1 MTSAFIT
8 FLVLSSATVP
18 VPVFA
23 GLLEKPVPLKYTCA
37 IGDELIGGE
46 CYSKETRPMSSNCT
60 SGFSKNGTICE
71 KKETQLVTAECPAG
85 YNWDA
90 PEFPGKCSYLYD
102 SGRIGHGGT
111 GESATWIP
119 CEADDP
125 GEFKY
130 GSGCY
135 YVKEPVSVTCP
146 ADAPDA
152 APQYITKVC
161 TKEVAAAGGCVWGT
175 SQGIWT
181 KDQRWSMNTSN
192 YTCSRTTYDPLIHSC
207 PADYK
212 LVGGTCEKTN
222 ISEATVSCP
231 TGHYRN
237 GSQCMPGTTPNC
249 GAGST
254 MRYGVCVASDGSLS
268 CPAGEH
274 LETSSNLC
282 VRNYT
287 DNDPN
292 SFSSDDFNSY
302 YSQGFQLGTH
312 AAESVSMPSLAA
324 GGKITMR
331 EEFLNNETKLDDG
344 ALFSDVNSGGVDAN
358 NTFES
363 TDGTYQ
369 NEDNQSDFITK
380 TLRTNEEFLDKSH
393 TVSGATSEEIVDNTN
408 HSALA
413 YGTLMDTTNK
423 NPPRKLS
430 RDSAMF
436 KKSTASFTDAF
447 NGTGA
452 FFGDCNDTTAT
463 YQEYDESKII
473 TSEQTCF
480 KPNKANKTGCVM
492 DRVLIE
498 PELTIIE
505 GGDNASLSMCGEKC
519 VRLTLGKV
527 GNNYLK
533 QVGACGIYRE
543 EITIA
548 LKKGNELVNANLVT
562 GSYDDHFR
570 LSADGDVFFDGV
582 HMTFPTPDGFPT
594 NAYGCEKSTSWTVP
608 ARDVTTSFVN
618 AFDGDNKIK
627 FDYRVGVAG
636 EGEAYAMVDLHFRDP
651 VSTHWQEIFKE
662 YPEGCNA
669 KLSEPT
675 SYCSAGEWTC
685 DIRWDWTPVNLGE
698 WATEDT
704 NGNWQVQ
711 ASSSTVKQ
719 LTNGYA
725 TSYLSEKV
733 FELNSFRG
741 NIKVDTSD
749 DDDFI
754 GFVFGMPG
762 KGADLTSSENSFF
775 LVSWKQGSQSG
786 AVPGIVL
793 SQVFGD
799 MNSINYAHQIS
810 TAKHKVLAT
819 NLGSGWRDNTEH
831 EFQLDIRPNRFTL
844 TVDGTERISKSG
856 TFHKGRVGFYNNSQD
871 KVIYSQVKQ
880 LYPES
885 LGRDAD
891 YLFKPLFPGETNPDP
906 VCMTGHREDYAC
918 DPLQGKKLSLNGGT
932 FGFKDI
938 LNMTDACEPLDNDDQ
953 CDAISQVCVDGW
965 EDEISGKCYAWDIKY
980 ECQDTSNA
988 VVTKTRAN
996 NTCMTQTD
1004 CIGGDCE
1011 VRATEQND
1019 DFIKALTTYATMNEL
1034 GDTRQC
1040 DDPDDPETCRVFSGE
1055 ARVCSWD
1062 QLKIN
1067 DCCESPPGV
1076 GMVDVFSLARNTMT
1090 VTKYMASAD
1099 GVFGGTAVQE
1109 GLTSAGEGAIN
1120 QWQHAKGWVVDNA
1133 AKSWQTI
1140 TQSNFGQAVQGQ
1152 WSKLANS
1159 EAVGNV
1165 ISTSKEVW
1173 GNLTNVFTSQTD
1185 NLTGN
1190 ATAAIADASGQA
1202 AATLQEGTIS
1212 SALSTMKDKMMQKVY
1227 DLLPDALQSAVDSAA
1242 SSLATSASG
1251 TATQQTGAAAMN
1263 TLASNIMMV
1272 VNFVGYMY
1280 AVYQLAKLAY
1290 TMLTACDESEQ
1301 DMGTLLLSKKCFK
1314 TSHKSCKKVFGV
1326 CTNKY
1331 KDFHCCYDSVISRII
1346 MEQAITQL
1354 GWSTKT
1360 YRDSMGCRGLKI
1372 SELTQIDFS
1381 RIDFTEW
1388 IDLMA
1393 QSDML
1398 PKGKDMD
1405 SVTGGNISNNYGRD
1419 NTLERMENRG
1429 GNTGLYEKART
1440 DAEKVDTLNTVNC
1453 NERPRPK
1460 SCEMVNYTNSW

>member
-23 GLLEKPVPLKYTCA
+23 GLLEKPVPLKYTCP

-452 FFGDCNDTTAT
+452 FFGDCSDTTAT

-473 TSEQTCF
+473 KTEQTCF

-492 DRVLIE
+492 DRILVE
-498 PELTIIE
+498 PQLTIIE

-548 LKKGNELVNANLVT
+548 LKKGNELVSADLVT

-570 LSADGDVFFDGV
+570 LSADENIFFNGV
-582 HMTFPTPDGFPT
+582 HMSFPTPDGFPT

-608 ARDVTTSFVN
+608 AKDVTTPFQN
-618 AFDGDNKIK
+618 AFKDDNKIT

-636 EGEAYAMVDLHFRDP
+636 EGEAYAMVDLHFKDP
-651 VSTHWQEIFKE
+651 VSTRWQEILKE

-669 KLSEPT
+669 KLSEPS

-685 DIRWDWTPVNLGE
+685 DIRWDWTPMYLGE
-698 WATEDT
+698 WDTEDT
-704 NGNWQVQ
+704 NGIWSKSGDS
-711 ASSSTVKQ
+711 AKQ
-719 LTNGYA
+719 SDNGDP
-725 TSYLSEKV
+725 TTFLSEKI
-733 FELNSFRG
+733 FELNSFKGGIRVHSSG
-741 NIKVDTSD
+741 

-754 GFVFGMPG
+754 GFVFGVPE
-762 KGADLTSSENSFF
+762 KGTDLTDPNNSFY
-775 LVSWKQGSQSG
+775 LLSWKRGNQDG
-786 AVPGIVL
+786 AASGIVL
-793 SQVFGD
+793 AEVFGD
-799 MNSINYAHQIS
+799 NNSIPWIHQSSKTNY
-810 TAKHKVLAT
+810 KVLAT
-819 NLGSGWRDNTEH
+819 NLGGGWTMGKSH
-831 EFQLDIRPNRFTL
+831 EFQLDIRPDKFVL
-844 TVDGTERISKSG
+844 TIDGAERLRHTHS
-856 TFHKGRVGFYNNSQD
+856 FHKGRIGFYNNSQGVVD
-871 KVIYSQVKQ
+871 YTQLKQ

-885 LGRDAD
+885 LGRDAEF
-891 YLFKPLFPGETNPDP
+891 LFKPLFPGHTNPDP

-932 FGFKDI
+932 FGFNDI
-938 LNMTDACEPLDNDDQ
+938 LNMSDACEPLDNDDQ
-953 CDAISQVCVDGW
+953 CDAISQVCVEGW
-965 EDEISGKCYAWDIKY
+965 EDAESGKCYAWDIKY
-980 ECQDTSNA
+980 ECQDTSAA

-996 NTCMTQTD
+996 NTCMTTTD

-1011 VRATEQND
+1011 VRANEQND

-1067 DCCESPPGV
+1067 DCCEAPPGV
-1076 GMVDVFSLARNTMT
+1076 GMVDVFSLAKNSMT

-1099 GVFGGTAVQE
+1099 GAFGGTAVQE
-1109 GLTSAGEGAIN
+1109 GLSAAGEGAIN

-1173 GNLTNVFTSQTD
+1173 GNVTSVFSSQTD

-1212 SALSTMKDKMMQKVY
+1212 SALSTMKDKMMQKIY

-1301 DMGTLLLSKKCFK
+1301 DMGTMLLSKKCFK

-1405 SVTGGNISNNYGRD
+1405 SITGGNISNNYGRD

-1429 GNTGLYEKART
+1429 GDTGLYEKARA

-1460 SCEMVNYTNSW
+1460 SCEMVNFTNRW